1 MELDLSN
8 FETRIHL
15 RQLTFEDYEAV
26 VALQKQCFPSMA
38 TWQKEQ
44 FQSQVT
50 MFSEGQF
57 GIEID
62 GELVATAASLIVD
75 YSDYADWHDWR
86 SVADG
91 GFIRNHDPEGD
102 TLYGIEI
109 QVAPTVRGMKISR
122 RLYDERKHLCRRFNL
137 ARMVV
142 GGRLPNYGA
151 CQDQMTAQEYV
162 EAVTAKRLID
172 PVLTAQLS
180 NGFVLK
186 QLIKDYFPSDEDS
199 AGYATFLE
207 WSNLDYI
214 RPNARRARHAVAFS
228 RVAAVQ
234 YQMRK
239 IATFEEFEQQ
249 CEFFVDTA
257 SDSKSDI
264 VLFPELFT
272 LQLLSLVKPQAPG
285 SAARRLA
292 EFTTQYLELFGDL
305 AVRYNVNIV
314 GGTQLTVEDDEL
326 YNISYLFRRDG
337 SIGKQYKLHV
347 TPNEKRWWG
356 VEGGDTLEV
365 FETDCGRIAILI
377 CYDVQFPEL
386 ARIAVDKG
394 AQILFVPYN
403 TQERRGHL
411 RVRTCAQARCIEN
424 HVYVVTAGC
433 VGNLPFVE
441 NADIHYAQSGIFT
454 PSDIAF
460 ARDGIAE
467 EASPNLETVLIHDL
481 DTELL
486 RRHKRQGTVQNWNN
500 RRHDIYRVAW
510 KDAHGTRET

>member
-8 FETRIHL
+8 FETRIRL
-15 RQLTFEDYEAV
+15 RQLTAEDYDAV
-26 VALQKQCFPSMA
+26 VALQEQCFPTMGV
-38 TWQKEQ
+38 WQKEQ
-44 FQSQVT
+44 FQSQIET
-50 MFSEGQF
+50 FPEGQI

-109 QVAPTVRGMKISR
+109 QVAPSVRGMKISR
-122 RLYDERKHLCRRFNL
+122 RLYDERKHLCRRLNL

-142 GGRLPNYGA
+142 GGRLPNYG
-151 CQDQMTAQEYV
+151 QHRDRMTAQEYV
-162 EAVTAKRLID
+162 EAVTAKQMID
-172 PVLTAQLS
+172 PVLTAQLA

-186 QLIKDYFPSDEDS
+186 QIIKDYFPSDEDS

-228 RVAAVQ
+228 RIAVVQ

-239 IATFEEFEQQ
+239 IATFEDFEQQ

-264 VLFPELFT
+264 LLFPELFT

-285 SAARRLA
+285 SAARHLA
-292 EFTTQYLELFGDL
+292 EYTPKYLELFGDL
-305 AVRYNVNIV
+305 AVRYNINIV
-314 GGTQLTVEDDEL
+314 GGTQLTVEEGIL
-326 YNISYLFRRDG
+326 YNIAYLFRRDG
-337 SIGKQYKLHV
+337 SIGKQYKLHI

-365 FETDCGRIAILI
+365 FETDSGRIAILV

-386 ARIAVDKG
+386 TRIAVEKG

-403 TQERRGHL
+403 TQDRRGHL
-411 RVRTCAQARCIEN
+411 RVRTCAQARSIEN

-500 RRHDIYRVAW
+500 RRTDIYKVSW
-510 KDAHGTRET
+510 KDEQGSHET